1 MGHCHRYSV
10 QLFELWSHWY
20 PIQIPASCAAVC
32 WRLPAVS
39 RGRCGFAQWPHLCSG
54 RVWWRFTPWLRRSLQ
69 HQNRLLDHCSQY
81 DDSSVLCRSHRSPR
95 ATLRHRRVRKSSI
108 AVAIVLKGFYLIQRS
123 HMIWILVGFWVIVP
137 SFHVDYEV
145 KPVSIHYRYSH
156 SINAFWRNG
165 LSSLLTAFCPSDN
178 TRNPFTLCG
187 ETQVE
192 NVALKKT
199 TFEHSGFDWAS
210 ECIFTEIMGF
220 VPDFTQHRAA
230 GVQKECPIAPCI
242 QCAH

>member
-192 NVALKKT
+192 NVALKKQLLST
-199 TFEHSGFDWAS
+199 QAS
-210 ECIFTEIMGF
+210 TEPQNVFLQRLWVLFLILLSIEQLVYRKN
-220 VPDFTQHRAA
+220 VP
-230 GVQKECPIAPCI
+230 
-242 QCAH
+242 